1 MSIICFVI
9 GYLFGVVTICL
20 FSIGGDDDGK

>member
-1 MSIICFVI
+1 MAILCFVV